1 MKKLIIFMFILLIG
15 FTTAADFT
23 PQGNI
28 NMRGIY
34 NMTGAPFVNATLF
47 YGNGSQLIGISASGG
62 GDGNASS
69 ICADGTFLNGDGT
82 CDAGYLDADG
92 VDDYEA
98 DTNTQLSGAQ
108 VIALVGNWTLDKAS
122 YYTSTIVDTL
132 ISSVGNWSADKAGY
146 WDTANDLDTVIST
159 DEITELKI
167 DFNTACGAGSHL
179 YVSGNN
185 LACEADDDT
194 TYSALSEFSDDIGV
208 SADWDAIGDV
218 PTATPSNGDT
228 THLSTADQIYDWV
241 IGLGYATTSWVNTQL
256 GNYYLKTAIDTQ
268 GEVETIWGTTL
279 ATDGELSSGLA
290 GQDACSEISGCVV
303 GAITS
308 YSETDP
314 LWTANFSLYNTSW
327 STDTDTNTQLSQENV
342 QDYAG
347 AMAGSYLVYTDGS
360 NDLSVTDSWYNSLAE
375 LQTAVSSDFHNLGGS
390 DANTQLSQENVEDYA
405 GGMSSGTETRISFT
419 YNDGTGNFDLV
430 VDDMND
436 DNPEAGDVLWSD
448 LTDQGTFTDT
458 KYCTYA
464 SGTGYISCTSEGG
477 VSTTYYAGTGLDLNG
492 SDYFEIEEAF
502 RMPQGCNNGEI
513 AEYNT
518 TSSGWDCAVDNSA
531 ASGMASWVL
540 ASSDTAGSESIT
552 DGETVT
558 IDSGTGITA
567 TRSTNTVT
575 ITNTVTDTTC
585 DDGSCNV
592 TNTGT
597 LDGYEAAALLD
608 NTDTQLTE
616 EEVEDFVGGMLGGTE
631 THIAVTYEDG
641 TNDIDFVVSDDW
653 YNSIAD
659 IPTATPSN
667 GDTTHVSTA
676 DQIFDYIAS
685 LAHLVAG
692 DLANYWDATTDLDT
706 VIATDEITELKID
719 FNTACA
725 AGNHLYVSGNN
736 LACEA
741 DDDSTYLGG
750 NAITLSTST
759 FNFDGGASPG
769 GELGGTWASPTL
781 DNDAL
786 DDQYYDSEADLT
798 TLLDNN
804 YEPISAH
811 FDASTTT
818 NITCVNSACDWYTN
832 ATDSCMYWPS
842 GGKDCGA

>member
-1 MKKLIIFMFILLIG
+1 MKKIFIFMFVLLIG
-15 FTTAADFT
+15 FAAAADFT

-342 QDYAG
+342 
-347 AMAGSYLVYTDGS
+347 
-360 NDLSVTDSWYNSLAE
+360 
-375 LQTAVSSDFHNLGGS
+375 
-390 DANTQLSQENVEDYA
+390 EDYA
-405 GGMSSGTETRISFT
+405 GGMASGTETRISFT

-540 ASSDTAGSESIT
+540 ATSDTAGSESIT

-685 LAHLVAG
+685 LSHLVAG
-692 DLANYWDATTDLDT
+692 DLVGLIGNWTADKGDYSTTTEADALYRAESWDNFTGIPHATPANGDVTHFSWGDEIYDWVIGLGYSTTTGTVTSVAAGDGMDFSSITSSGSATLGTPGTSTGSTSNAVTATSHTHEVTTDDTGDCESGVICGGGHTHSNYIQSLFEDTTPQLGGYLDT
-706 VIATDEITELKID
+706 AGQNIGSTTDEIENIYMATNSRIYFGDGQEASIYY
-719 FNTACA
+719 NGTA
-725 AGNHLYVSGNN
+725 L
-736 LACEA
+736 
-741 DDDSTYLGG
+741 
-750 NAITLSTST
+750 I
-759 FNFDGGASPG
+759 
-769 GELGGTWASPTL
+769 GT
-781 DNDAL
+781 
-786 DDQYYDSEADLT
+786 
-798 TLLDNN
+798 
-804 YEPISAH
+804 
-811 FDASTTT
+811 
-818 NITCVNSACDWYTN
+818 
-832 ATDSCMYWPS
+832 
-842 GGKDCGA
+842 G